1 MNTLV
6 CGLGCT
12 EPLLGGRGSGFGFEF
27 PARIPGF
34 EIGAIIPRFE
44 FRETGVLPME
54 PSPFGMIPPSGCP
67 PNFHLTLPR
76 WSTLLGL
83 WAKWDLR
90 RELEKI
96 SDNMTLHL
104 VTR

>member
-12 EPLLGGRGSGFGFEF
+12 ELLLGGRGSGFGFEF
-27 PARIPGF
+27 EFPAINGLKFGAKIGF
-34 EIGAIIPRFE
+34 EIGAILG

-54 PSPFGMIPPSGCP
+54 PSPFGMMPPSAGRP
-67 PNFHLTLPR
+67 LNFHLTLPR

-90 RELEKI
+90 RVRVNI
-96 SDNMTLHL
+96 
-104 VTR
+104 R